1 MGWHSSNQN
10 KSRPNIKSDAFKK
23 ILWKERERERED
35 DAHYRIDFWWVFIDF
50 YFSKKRWFNLDFS
63 AREAKKFLL
72 KKDKHVSACMSV
84 LLGM

>member
-1 MGWHSSNQN
+1 MLL
-10 KSRPNIKSDAFKK
+10 KK
-23 ILWKERERERED
+23 FCEKREREREREGGRERERED

-63 AREAKKFLL
+63 AREAQKNFCWKK
-72 KKDKHVSACMSV
+72 KKHVSACMSV

>member
-23 ILWKERERERED
+23 ILWKERERED

-50 YFSKKRWFNLDFS
+50 YFFEEK
-63 AREAKKFLL
+63 
-72 KKDKHVSACMSV
+72 VI
-84 LLGM
+84 

>member
-1 MGWHSSNQN
+1 MRWHWSNQN

-23 ILWKERERERED
+23 ILWKERERMMHIIELIFD
-35 DAHYRIDFWWVFIDF
+35 GYLLIFIFRRKGDLTLILVRG
-50 YFSKKRWFNLDFS
+50 KKKN
-63 AREAKKFLL
+63 FLL